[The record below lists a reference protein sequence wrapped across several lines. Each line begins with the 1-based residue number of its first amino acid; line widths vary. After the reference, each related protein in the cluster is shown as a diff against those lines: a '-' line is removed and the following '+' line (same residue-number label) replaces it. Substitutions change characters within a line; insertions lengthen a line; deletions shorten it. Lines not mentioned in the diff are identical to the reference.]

1 MDVAQLGDEDHGGD
15 KPDATQAHQGAHDGC
30 LFPRFEYVLHLVL
43 EARDALVGGFDGLDV
58 FFEHDVHGRQL
69 KGDAAQGAHAGFA
82 PGGLVSDAVAVTQ
95 EECFELTHGAALVI
109 DGIGSGAADIPDA
122 FVRGIRHMHG
132 SEFSGTVEAGELDG
146 VAAVR
151 LDLVAFWARDQGRG
165 CHEAGDALLCQMP
178 CDDESGGAGFVADA
192 QFRSGM
198 PELVEDRIQRTQRR
212 WDCSIVAHFAVAA
225 GIRSGDADRV
235 GVDIESDIEYG
246 SGHRHGV
253 LAVFYLFV
261 CAAASCRWRPN
272 MRLCSFGNNPRL
284 LAAGT
289 PPSIKAGALGA
300 GRGTGRS
307 HRV

>member
-1 MDVAQLGDEDHGGD
+1 MSRMGAGEGG
-15 KPDATQAHQGAHDGC
+15 
-30 LFPRFEYVLHLVL
+30 
-43 EARDALVGGFDGLDV
+43 ARKVEG
-58 FFEHDVHGRQL
+58 
-69 KGDAAQGAHAGFA
+69 
-82 PGGLVSDAVAVTQ
+82 
-95 EECFELTHGAALVI
+95 
-109 DGIGSGAADIPDA
+109 
-122 FVRGIRHMHG
+122 VRGRWRG
-132 SEFSGTVEAGELDG
+132 DPYG
-146 VAAVR
+146 VLCDCFGNRGYREMLAAR
-151 LDLVAFWARDQGRG
+151 PG
-165 CHEAGDALLCQMP
+165 
-178 CDDESGGAGFVADA
+178 
-192 QFRSGM
+192 
-198 PELVEDRIQRTQRR
+198 

-284 LAAGT
+284 LTAGT

-307 HRV
+307 HRVY